1 MAVENGITGN
11 DVVAHLRL
19 YVRLCDWKMADK
31 WLYKGYGG
39 KRERNYGQHQHTLS
53 DNMAAPCTT
62 NYKLIKTKNSLKQ
75 KITFLDKKILK
86 LKF

>member
-31 WLYKGYGG
+31 WLYKEYGG

-53 DNMAAPCTT
+53 VYNMAAPYTT

-75 KITFLDKKILK
+75 KIIFRENTQ
-86 LKF
+86 